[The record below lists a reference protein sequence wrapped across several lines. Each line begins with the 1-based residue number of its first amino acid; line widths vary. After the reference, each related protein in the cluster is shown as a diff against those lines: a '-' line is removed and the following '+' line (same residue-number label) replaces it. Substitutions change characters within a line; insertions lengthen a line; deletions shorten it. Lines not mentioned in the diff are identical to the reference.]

1 MTSYNSFGNVT
12 LQAATLV
19 SGFSASIFSPETS
32 VAKLMSG
39 IGLDIAPIWPS
50 FVISPY
56 GHYFRSPET
65 DS

>member
-1 MTSYNSFGNVT
+1 
-12 LQAATLV
+12 
-19 SGFSASIFSPETS
+19 

-39 IGLDIAPIWPS
+39 IGLDIAPIWPP